1 MEMFN
6 RASIQERIGDD
17 IKKSETLYHLKDCEK
32 HFLKLA
38 KKYRIE
44 HAYDVVAN
52 ELTYFK
58 TIQYTEWAH
67 CFSMNPLQ
75 QEMRVQQMEH
85 AYLSSE
91 VDHYDFLGYF
101 REKLKAKTSN
111 KYQDIKQTD
120 VEQRDH
126 LIVPVG
132 SNKLKQTI
140 CLNKLCY
147 LRDKYDGNI
156 WFKPHPLTTHALV
169 GELRDILGDMV
180 LDRSLDVYALLQDA
194 EVVHTSHMSETC
206 VYAVA
211 MGKEI
216 DPIDVYNEVHK
227 GSFYHINRMMF
238 LSDNPAETIQS
249 CLNGVECGIVNPEI
263 QDDWQSRMSQYFEY
277 IFDQREKRKGHYVST
292 VKGYDYR

>member
-6 RASIQERIGDD
+6 QRSIKERIGDT
-17 IKKSETLYHLKDCEK
+17 IKKSETLHHLKDCEK
-32 HFLKLA
+32 YFLKLA
-38 KKYRIE
+38 RKYKIE

-67 CFSMNPLQ
+67 CFAMNPLS
-75 QEMRVQQMEH
+75 QELRVKQMED
-85 AYLSSE
+85 ARYNE
-91 VDHYDFLGYF
+91 VDKYDFLGYF
-101 REKLKAKTSN
+101 RDKVKSKTSN
-111 KYQDIKQTD
+111 KYQDIKSKPL
-120 VEQRDH
+120 EQRDH

-132 SNKLKQTI
+132 SNKLKDTI
-140 CLNKLCY
+140 CLNKLCF

-156 WFKPHPLTTHALV
+156 WFKPHPLTTHALI

-180 LDRSLDVYALLQDA
+180 LDRSHDVYALLESA
-194 EVVHTSHMSETC
+194 ETVHTSHMSETC

-211 MGKEI
+211 MGKDI
-216 DPIDVYNEVHK
+216 DMIDIMNKVHE

-238 LSDNPAETIQS
+238 LSSDPAATIQS

-263 QDDWQSRMSQYFEY
+263 QDDWQQRMDQYFEY
-277 IFDQREKRKGHYVST
+277 IFEEREKRKYHYVST
-292 VKGYDYR
+292 IKGYDY